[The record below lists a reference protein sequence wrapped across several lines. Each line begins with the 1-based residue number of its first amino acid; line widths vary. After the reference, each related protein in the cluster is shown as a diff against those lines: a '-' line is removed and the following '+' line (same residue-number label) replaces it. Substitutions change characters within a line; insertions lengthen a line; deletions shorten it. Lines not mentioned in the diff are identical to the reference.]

1 MTTPRIRPLHLVLL
15 VCAFLGA
22 LGVIHPASATDAAV
36 VPEVSIFDGAQD
48 DCERSDLQACVSGL
62 ADAALASGISLL
74 RKLPLFVLAVLI
86 VLASWWFSRFV
97 GNRLHWLRVRSR
109 NPYMNDLMRMVVRT
123 LILVIGVI
131 TALDLLGMT
140 AAVGAVLGSAGVA
153 GLVLGFAFRDIAENY
168 IASILL
174 SVRRPF
180 APGDHL
186 LIDSHEG
193 KVVSVTS
200 RATVLMT
207 LDGNHLQLP
216 NSVVFKSVLL
226 NYTRNPKR
234 RFDFTIQID
243 TGESITRA
251 KQAALAAIAQTEGV
265 LDDPGP
271 SWLAVEHQ
279 PSGITLRFL
288 AWIDQR
294 ESDFGK
300 ARSEALRRV
309 KAAFAAEGIH
319 LPRTTYY
326 LVQTSE
332 DAADAAPGGE
342 HLHRDDVDTS
352 VNRDIDAQ
360 LEEAQREED
369 ADDMLQHL
377 PTSEPASQSASAA
390 AAHADASGSAA
401 VSGGQPARPSIP

>member
-1 MTTPRIRPLHLVLL
+1 MTKTTLRFRPIPLALLICALLVL
-15 VCAFLGA
+15 C
-22 LGVIHPASATDAAV
+22 GVAASAHATGGAV

-62 ADAALASGISLL
+62 TDAAIESGMSLL

-97 GNRLHWLRVRSR
+97 GNRLHWLRIRSR

-123 LILVIGVI
+123 LIIVIGSI

-216 NSVVFKSVLL
+216 NSLVFKSVLL

-234 RFDFTIQID
+234 RFDFQMQID

-271 SWLAVEHQ
+271 SWLAVDHQ

-309 KAAFAAEGIH
+309 KAAFAAEGIQI
-319 LPRTTYY
+319 PRTTYY
-326 LVQTSE
+326 IVQSSE
-332 DAADAAPGGE
+332 SDAEPAPASE
-342 HLHRDDVDTS
+342 QLQHADVDTS

-360 LEEAQREED
+360 LEQAQREDD
-369 ADDMLQHL
+369 ADDMLQA
-377 PTSEPASQSASAA
+377 TPAPAA
-390 AAHADASGSAA
+390 
-401 VSGGQPARPSIP
+401 